1 MSYLILV
8 IEDDIVAAK
17 WVKVYLERAGYSTVL
32 AHDGMSGLEMV
43 RKTHP
48 SLIVLDL
55 MLPGLN
61 GKEICRIVRNESDVP
76 IIMLTALGAKRD
88 RINGLT
94 GGADDYIVK
103 PYDPD
108 ELVVRVKTI
117 LRRSGGFPT
126 KNIECGLLHLDED
139 TQEICVDGKSVQLSK
154 AQYSIMAVF
163 MRHPN
168 SILTRNQLIE
178 QAFHNDFESYD
189 RAIDSHIRRLRK
201 LIHRENYKP
210 LRTIYGSGYKLE
222 CPGR

>member
-1 MSYLILV
+1 MSSLILV
-8 IEDDIVAAK
+8 IEDDIAAAK

-32 AHDGMSGLEMV
+32 AHDGMSGLELV

-76 IIMLTALGAKRD
+76 IIMLTALGAKSD

-117 LRRSGGFPT
+117 LRRSGGFPR
-126 KNIECGLLHLDED
+126 KNIKCGLLHLNED
-139 TQEICVDGKSVQLSK
+139 TQEICVEGKPVQLSK

-163 MRHPN
+163 LSHPN

-178 QAFHNDFESYD
+178 QAFNNDFESYD